1 MPSACSCTEPPT
13 TWSTS
18 SVCSYRNP
26 GARRRSKLCAPGS
39 SKSEPAYARPPAASA
54 STSPAAGRF
63 RTCSAPSPSPSTAVD
78 LIPGLRT
85 QLSTDCP
92 SGAAPQTL
100 PARHPYAP
108 GPHTL
113 ALLTPLI
120 VQSLP
125 TNYLPNQNLSP
136 HELSRLDMVIKFT
149 PQGKTLAEWCVLDE
163 EPWSRFSRTVDY
175 RKVESTKPHQ
185 AHPNFVFELDGKI
198 WATRLRQRDAISLN
212 GSGKRIKIAIQSP
225 HDGVLCGDRIWF
237 TTVDANI
244 VIASRHTLK
253 VDEIIDLKQIG
264 DENT

>member
-92 SGAAPQTL
+92 CGAAPKNL
-100 PARHPYAP
+100 SARHPYAP

-136 HELSRLDMVIKFT
+136 HELSRLGGDEFT
-149 PQGKTLAEWCVLDE
+149 VLLEDIRDPSEAIRVAERIQGKLAT
-163 EPWSRFSRTVDY
+163 P
-175 RKVESTKPHQ
+175 
-185 AHPNFVFELDGKI
+185 FV
-198 WATRLRQRDAISLN
+198 
-212 GSGKRIKIAIQSP
+212 
-225 HDGVLCGDRIWF
+225 
-237 TTVDANI
+237 
-244 VIASRHTLK
+244 
-253 VDEIIDLKQIG
+253 
-264 DENT
+264 

>member
-92 SGAAPQTL
+92 CGAAPKNL
-100 PARHPYAP
+100 SARHPYAP

-136 HELSRLDMVIKFT
+136 HELSRLDVGNIT
-149 PQGKTLAEWCVLDE
+149 DSILQESYEHVRERYLVLGGD
-163 EPWSRFSRTVDY
+163 D
-175 RKVESTKPHQ
+175 KVAKGT
-185 AHPNFVFELDGKI
+185 AL
-198 WATRLRQRDAISLN
+198 L
-212 GSGKRIKIAIQSP
+212 
-225 HDGVLCGDRIWF
+225 
-237 TTVDANI
+237 
-244 VIASRHTLK
+244 
-253 VDEIIDLKQIG
+253 
-264 DENT
+264 